1 MSRERRREMVD
12 REHPALSTVRQC
24 ALIGISRSSV
34 YYRPRG
40 HSQKDLAVM
49 KLIDQQYLTTPFY
62 GSRRMKVW
70 LDREGY
76 PANRKRVRR
85 LMRTMGLQAIYRRP
99 RTSKPALGHRVYPY
113 LLGGM
118 EITRPNQVW
127 AADITYI
134 PMARGF
140 HYLVAIMDWYTRYVV
155 AWNLSNTLDADFC
168 VEALE
173 EALGKGRPEVFNTD
187 QGSQFTGASSPEP
200 VHRSQFTGEAFTGL
214 LERNRVRIS
223 MDGKGRY
230 SDNIFVERLWR
241 TVKYEEVYLKAYSNG
256 REAKAGLDGYFH
268 FYNNQRPHQALGYR
282 TPAEVFNGDSVQ
294 STEHPTG
301 GRWSPN
307 RASVDLGNTA
317 GLSLNDA
324 PILSY

>member
-12 REHPALSTVRQC
+12 RRHPALSTVRQC
-24 ALIGISRSSV
+24 ALLGISRSGV

-40 HSQKDLAVM
+40 PSQKDLAMM

-62 GSRRMKVW
+62 GSRRMTVW
-70 LDREGY
+70 LGREGHSV
-76 PANRKRVRR
+76 NRKRVRR

-99 RTSKPALGHRVYPY
+99 RTSHPAPGHKVYPY

-134 PMARGF
+134 PMVRGF
-140 HYLVAIMDWYTRYVV
+140 LYLMVIMDWYTRYVV
-155 AWNLSNTLDADFC
+155 AWRLSNTLDADFC

-187 QGSQFTGASSPEP
+187 QGSQFTSES
-200 VHRSQFTGEAFTGL
+200 FTGL
-214 LERNRVRIS
+214 LERHGVRIS

-230 SDNIFVERLWR
+230 TDNIFVERLWR

-256 REAKAGLDGYFH
+256 REAKADLDAYFL
-268 FYNNQRPHQALGYR
+268 FYNTQRPHQALGYR
-282 TPAEVFNGDSVQ
+282 TPAEVFNGDSLPSDEH
-294 STEHPTG
+294 STQRRRSPSRTMVSYTG
-301 GRWSPN
+301 ATGPS
-307 RASVDLGNTA
+307 
-317 GLSLNDA
+317 LSLA
-324 PILSY
+324 PILSN